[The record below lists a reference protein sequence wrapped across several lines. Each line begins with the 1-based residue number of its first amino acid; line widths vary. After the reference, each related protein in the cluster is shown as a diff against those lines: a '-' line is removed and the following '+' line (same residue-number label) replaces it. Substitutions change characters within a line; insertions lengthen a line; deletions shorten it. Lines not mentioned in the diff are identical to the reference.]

1 MAAFDKWIDD
11 SHPEMPAA
19 EVARRALDQRLGA
32 VVHFLPLAA
41 HLAHESAEYVH
52 AARVSSRRGVAALE
66 LFADFVDKQRRK
78 RMVASL
84 KKIRKSMGPARDLD
98 VYISRLAGSGDAGV
112 VKVAKRLTRK
122 RREAQSEIIDIA
134 TPLLMDGRLRRQAK
148 KLIGGIEQEKHRESY
163 GEWACDVFR
172 KKWRTFTKAVPSDK
186 ASIEALHELRIAGKR
201 FRYSLELLSC
211 GLPDFVRE
219 ELYPQ
224 VSQLQQQLGEIQDHA
239 VAVGK
244 LGKWRKSAGKKHER
258 NFWSDQQQAEQERLD
273 STTGSL
279 QQWWKK
285 QRIEEMA
292 KLAERVTCEA

>member
-32 VVHFLPLAA
+32 VVHYLPLAA
-41 HLAHESAEYVH
+41 HLAHESTEYVH

-66 LFADFVDKQRRK
+66 LFAEFVNKKRRK
-78 RMVASL
+78 RMVANL

-98 VYISRLAGSGDAGV
+98 VYISRLAGSGDPGV

-122 RREAQSEIIDIA
+122 RREAQSAIIVAAI
-134 TPLLMDGRLRRQAK
+134 PLLVDGKLRRQAK
-148 KLIGGIEQEKHRESY
+148 KLIGRSDSGEYRGNY
-163 GEWACDVFR
+163 GEWALGVFQ
-172 KKWRTFTKAVPSDK
+172 KKWQAFCDAVPSDE
-186 ASIEALHELRIAGKR
+186 ASIKELHALRIAGKR
-201 FRYSLELLSC
+201 FRYSLELLSG
-211 GLPDFVRE
+211 GLPGFIRE

-239 VAVGK
+239 VAVEK
-244 LGKWRKSAGKKHER
+244 LGKWQKSAGKKHER

-273 STTGSL
+273 STAGSL
-279 QQWWKK
+279 HDWWQKE
-285 QRIEEMA
+285 RVEEMA
-292 KLAERVTCEA
+292 KLAERASREA